1 MPLDILDSLGLGSV
15 GLTVV
20 FITIVVFMFLIYFL
34 KRYRKFRTNEFV
46 IHLRSGKVKHAGAGG
61 ALFLIPII
69 DEVIII
75 PTMIQQT
82 SLDASEKVVSRE
94 YQPISIT
101 GFVFWQ
107 VIDPTSAFSSVSW
120 HPKSPDYV
128 ETVIRNA
135 AESIIRT
142 TCANM
147 PIEEII
153 RERTNII
160 EAVIEELHSLMKDWG
175 VVVHSVEVRDVEILD
190 KSLKSNM
197 EAVKQA
203 EQEQKAR
210 LKEADVRLAVKT
222 RQLQVDKETG
232 LQDQRTKQAI
242 QESSKSREI
251 EVQRKEMERVAVA
264 QETEKQ
270 RILIEA
276 EATKQAQI
284 IQAEAD
290 AQVATTKAESEAE
303 AAKVRLVKDA
313 EGQAAQIKEKLIAE
327 AEGNKEVLLA
337 QAEGQAQVIRQSALA
352 EAEGLMEQAKA
363 LQEDPEGLLQ
373 LRLLQA
379 LPEVIK
385 NMPKPDKLIVL
396 SDENDPIKY
405 LGQTAIALLAGVP
418 DIFDK
423 VKSAVTGELED
434 TP

>member
-1 MPLDILDSLGLGSV
+1 M
-15 GLTVV
+15 
-20 FITIVVFMFLIYFL
+20 
-34 KRYRKFRTNEFV
+34 
-46 IHLRSGKVKHAGAGG
+46 
-61 ALFLIPII
+61 
-69 DEVIII
+69 
-75 PTMIQQT
+75 
-82 SLDASEKVVSRE
+82 
-94 YQPISIT
+94 
-101 GFVFWQ
+101 
-107 VIDPTSAFSSVSW
+107 
-120 HPKSPDYV
+120 
-128 ETVIRNA
+128 
-135 AESIIRT
+135 
-142 TCANM
+142 
-147 PIEEII
+147 
-153 RERTNII
+153 
-160 EAVIEELHSLMKDWG
+160 
-175 VVVHSVEVRDVEILD
+175 VHSVEVRDVEILD
-190 KSLKSNM
+190 KHLKSNM

-210 LKEADVRLAVKT
+210 LKEAEVRLAVKT

-232 LQDQRTKQAI
+232 LQDQLTKQAI

-264 QETEKQ
+264 QETEKK

-284 IQAEAD
+284 IQAQAD

-313 EGQAAQIKEKLIAE
+313 EGQATQIKEKLIAE

-405 LGQTAIALLAGVP
+405 LGQTAIALIAGVP

-423 VKSAVTGELED
+423 VKSAVTGEIED
-434 TP
+434 KT